1 VGGRWVSVTIKF
13 IGVLLAV
20 FTVPYFSGGMWR
32 CANAAVGIEVTVGC
46 SGIARVVGGGGLSFF
61 GGCFVEEYKKNRNR
75 IIRNFT
81 NCEGFRL
88 LPDSTSILFQEN
100 GIISYDDI
108 KIAMVLDKWRG
119 DSFYSEGYKVI
130 APNKSRL
137 PNADLYYTVLEDTVY
152 FFDTI
157 DRINYVYINSP
168 NEKLYINQLTSDT
181 VKFVLE
187 EDRVVLI
194 YENNNRVSIIDY
206 NNSGLIRSFTG
217 FDDKLVYRYSRS
229 RLSGPKIKRINEQ
242 LVFKGLRQNYPEFIS
257 IFLAVNILNS
267 NRYYD
272 NLIFTGY

>member
-1 VGGRWVSVTIKF
+1 VNLSIKKSNLLVQKSVNFNSEI
-13 IGVLLAV
+13 
-20 FTVPYFSGGMWR
+20 
-32 CANAAVGIEVTVGC
+32 
-46 SGIARVVGGGGLSFF
+46 

-137 PNADLYYTVLEDTVY
+137 PNADLYYIVLEDTVY

-187 EDRVVLI
+187 EDRFVEI